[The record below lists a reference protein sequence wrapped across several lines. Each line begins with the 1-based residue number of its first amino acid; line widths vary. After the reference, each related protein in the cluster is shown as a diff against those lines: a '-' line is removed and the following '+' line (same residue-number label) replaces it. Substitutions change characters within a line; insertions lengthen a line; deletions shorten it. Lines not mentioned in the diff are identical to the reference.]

1 MTPHWLNA
9 SRSESDFLCS
19 FLSLLPGF
27 EAAQHFLQSRQVPDN
42 WKVDLSEILESSSSD
57 EEDHN
62 EDIEGKAGEEEEKE
76 PEPEEVRLQYY
87 FVISI
92 SLPWNRVSF
101 KSSTYLSSWKD
112 VVCCWRIQKLVVLE
126 NCGLVFRTFEPWL
139 FFPPFWLSVSVY
151 ALAWMLVSW
160 SQWLACSFAV
170 IALIKGVPELG
181 TRRTEVI
188 RGYLRPVPIER
199 IPVLLFVDLW
209 RHSRGPL
216 HLMFSYTLIKP
227 TEWSQHVGKPPG
239 SGQQCLILPA
249 PRVWTNGHSLGFPT
263 CSHGNCSFLWLWKV
277 CGIGPVE
284 VCQFWWWAGLSSSQR
299 VFSPRWRR
307 SGTLHNYKASMW
319 KR

>member
-1 MTPHWLNA
+1 MLPGQRAISYAL
-9 SRSESDFLCS
+9 SC
-19 FLSLLPGF
+19 SLLPGF

-57 EEDHN
+57 EEDHD

-101 KSSTYLSSWKD
+101 KSSTYLSSVEKMWCAADVFRSWWCWK
-112 VVCCWRIQKLVVLE
+112 IVVLSFE
-126 NCGLVFRTFEPWL
+126 LLSHGYFFLLFDSVFQFMLLLGCLFLGLSDWHVVL
-139 FFPPFWLSVSVY
+139 
-151 ALAWMLVSW
+151 
-160 SQWLACSFAV
+160 QWL
-170 IALIKGVPELG
+170 LWLKGLPELG

-199 IPVLLFVDLW
+199 IPVLVFVDLW

-263 CSHGNCSFLWLWKV
+263 RSHGNCSFLWLWKG